1 MVISSLK
8 YELQRPLHGG
18 KDSLAGPEG
27 NNFIME
33 HQIIQQITQFQKMSW
48 SPRRA

>member
-8 YELQRPLHGG
+8 YELLRPLRGG

-33 HQIIQQITQFQKMSW
+33 HQITQFRKMSW